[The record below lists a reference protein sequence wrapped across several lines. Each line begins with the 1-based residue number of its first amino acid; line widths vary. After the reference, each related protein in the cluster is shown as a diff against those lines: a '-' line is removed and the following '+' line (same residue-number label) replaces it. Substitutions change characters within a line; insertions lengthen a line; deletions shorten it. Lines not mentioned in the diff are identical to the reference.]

1 MILMIKLRE
10 AIKNFGPSSVYVF
23 LRLALSFLLNKVVA
37 VYLGPSGLALVTN
50 IQNIV
55 NVVTTLSGGV
65 VSTGVTKLTA
75 ERVQAGERQLVLDGI
90 IPLWLVA
97 SILLMIFL
105 GLFGG
110 RLEQFESFAVAGT
123 FYLYF
128 VPLSALNIVLLAFV
142 NGLQLNR
149 AFVMLSLASQ
159 VAMTIIVVNEAIA
172 SDISGV
178 ASGLVFG
185 AVIGNIPLIYFLC
198 RQGYRVTIRGSL
210 HALRDNSG
218 SKALIKYSA
227 LGLFAGF
234 VTPMVHL
241 TIRDSIVDVGG
252 FAQAGLW
259 QGMWKISELQTML
272 ITSALSIY
280 FLPKISSLDNSIEIK
295 NEIKNITTIA
305 LPFVA
310 FTAISIYLIRESV
323 ISLVLSE
330 DFVVLTDHIAFHLF
344 GDVLKVASWIFGTV
358 LIAKGLLVKFF
369 VTECIFSMTLYFF
382 ITMGYGFLGLTGA
395 AIGYFLNYMIHFL
408 IMMSLVLTYLK
419 ERRSH

>member
-1 MILMIKLRE
+1 MIKLQE
-10 AIKNFGPSSVYVF
+10 AIKNFGPSSVYVC
-23 LRLALSFLLNKVVA
+23 LRLGLSFLLNKVVA

-50 IQNIV
+50 LQNVV

-65 VSTGVTKLTA
+65 VSTGVTKLVA
-75 ERVQAGERQLVLDGI
+75 ERAQTGGRQLVLDGV

-97 SILLMIFL
+97 STVLMIFL
-105 GLFGG
+105 GVFGG

-128 VPLSALNIVLLAFV
+128 VPLSALNVVLLAFV

-159 VAMTIIVVNEAIA
+159 VAMTVMVVNEAVA
-172 SDISGV
+172 SDISGI

-210 HALRDNSG
+210 RALRDNSG

-241 TIRDSIVDVGG
+241 TIRDTIADMGG

-280 FLPKISSLDNSIEIK
+280 FLPKISSLDKKIEIK
-295 NEIKNITTIA
+295 NEIKSIIVIA
-305 LPFVA
+305 LPFVV

-323 ISLVLSE
+323 IWVVLSE
-330 DFVVLTDHIAFHLF
+330 DFVVLADHIAFHLF
-344 GDVLKVASWIFGTV
+344 GDVFKVASWIFGTV
-358 LIAKGLLVKFF
+358 LIAKGLLGKFF
-369 VTECIFSMTLYFF
+369 VTECIFSITLYFF
-382 ITMGYGFLGLTGA
+382 ITIGYSFLGLTGA
-395 AIGYFLNYMIHFL
+395 SIGYFINYIMHL
-408 IMMSLVLTYLK
+408 LTMMSLVLMYLK
-419 ERRSH
+419 ERRSN